1 MSSTIALLMF
11 IALIGFIAFL
21 FWRQNRIFNDI
32 QAFYKDNKM
41 VYQETAP
48 VEHPFIYTSIKPI
61 CSKGNLKPD
70 MPFTFML
77 GSRSEGAGQSRVL
90 HTYIGVFIP
99 DHPRLTDAWLN
110 TWKHKVAERGDNW
123 AQHSDVEPHKKS
135 WGLMGAP
142 EDLPIVAKRIN
153 NGVLIAWS
161 GLHIRKVFEARLD
174 ELKQTLS

>member
-61 CSKGNLKPD
+61 CSKG
-70 MPFTFML
+70 
-77 GSRSEGAGQSRVL
+77 
-90 HTYIGVFIP
+90 
-99 DHPRLTDAWLN
+99 
-110 TWKHKVAERGDNW
+110 
-123 AQHSDVEPHKKS
+123 
-135 WGLMGAP
+135 
-142 EDLPIVAKRIN
+142 
-153 NGVLIAWS
+153 
-161 GLHIRKVFEARLD
+161 
-174 ELKQTLS
+174 